1 MIASLL
7 IVGGIL
13 MTLCAPPTNAADSH
27 AEAGLLLT
35 DFTTDRADLD
45 WYLDGPFELRLASVR
60 AYSAQTP
67 FTLEH
72 YRWKIRI
79 VVSARKRDD
88 ARLTELQTELASAA
102 EEFADRDMVL
112 VTLLDDGTST
122 VGDQELTAAEAAATR
137 AALGIQAGSFALRL
151 IGKDGLVKLSTESAT
166 PSQEIFALI
175 DTMPM
180 RKREN
185 PDR

>member
-1 MIASLL
+1 
-7 IVGGIL
+7 

-72 YRWKIRI
+72 YRWKNRI
-79 VVSARKRDD
+79 LVVSARKRDD